1 VTRSIFRLLPPPG
14 CPTGTVIAPGDMRG
28 YRRAG
33 ESGLSDTQ
41 VFFVTGLVACCAQEM
56 TRVPAMQSVR
66 RSIVQPVQIQA
77 VLLRNRQG
85 FTRGDAACESVRIVV
100 PQSFQ
105 LDSGGTIVRLRQRIW
120 WPVVRSCERQANR
133 ELRCDSGTAPPLY
146 PGDFLDTGKTFPE
159 RDDRPAVFR
168 PLPPKRETRA
178 VGEKAC
184 SRLSLGVRRPTS
196 IREERVS
203 AARAVARARPVC
215 AGC

>member
-56 TRVPAMQSVR
+56 PRVPAMQSVR
-66 RSIVQPVQIQA
+66 RSTVQPVQIQA

-146 PGDFLDTGKTFPE
+146 LGAFPRQE
-159 RDDRPAVFR
+159 REAGCFQAIAT
-168 PLPPKRETRA
+168 ET
-178 VGEKAC
+178 VPT
-184 SRLSLGVRRPTS
+184 VRCAR
-196 IREERVS
+196 RH
-203 AARAVARARPVC
+203 AAGRARESEDLPAFTRSAC
-215 AGC
+215 